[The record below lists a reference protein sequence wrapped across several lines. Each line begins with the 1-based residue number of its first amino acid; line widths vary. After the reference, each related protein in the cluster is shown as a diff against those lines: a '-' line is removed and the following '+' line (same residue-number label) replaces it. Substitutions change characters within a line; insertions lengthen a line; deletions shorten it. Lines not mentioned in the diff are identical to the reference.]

1 MYKYLERHK
10 EGFEKCEL
18 QIHIEE
24 LRRCEK
30 DPMYFFNNYVKVV
43 IENDKHIRKKLKHK

>member
-1 MYKYLERHK
+1 MYKYLEKHK
-10 EGFEKCEL
+10 EEFEKCEL

-30 DPMYFFNNYVKVV
+30 DPMYFFNNYVNIK
-43 IENDKHIRKKLKHK
+43 NGKHVNKKLKHK